1 MGNKRNRRSRRVEFQ
16 FPDRDENNSELS
28 LTQGKATLIDV
39 SENVNT
45 NFANRA
51 NSFRKSVIISKKP
64 EIV

>member
-51 NSFRKSVIISKKP
+51 NRAFANQ
-64 EIV
+64 